1 MSKSTVAAIATPLGN
16 GGIGVIRLS
25 GDDAIT
31 IADKIFKSRSG
42 KLLAD
47 LPGYSALFGNSV
59 IGEEIIDQTVATVF
73 RAPKS
78 YTGEN
83 VVELSVHGGTLILKK
98 ILRALFDNGATPA
111 IEGEFSKRAFMNG
124 KLDLTQAE
132 SIMGLISAHS
142 ESQLKMASGSLQGR
156 VSQKIENISG
166 ALVNLGAHIAVFS
179 DYPDEELPELQP
191 KNFERKMHDII
202 NELENI
208 LSTYDAGRILRE
220 GITTAIVGKPNV
232 GKSTLMN
239 MLSGTDRSIV
249 TSVAGTT
256 RDIIEETVT
265 VGEITLRLADTA
277 GIHSTDDTVEKL
289 GVDLAKKRIDT
300 SELILAVFDSS
311 SVLDS
316 DDLSLIDDIKDKK
329 AVIVVNK
336 SDLGS
341 RIDLTLFK
349 DLPLVNISAKTG
361 EGYDAL
367 SDAITKITAV
377 ANLNP
382 DAAVLSSERQRA
394 CAARA
399 LDSVRFALSTMNS
412 GMSIDAVGVCLD
424 DAVAALLEL
433 TGKRVTNEVA
443 DEVFRHFCVG
453 K

>member
-1 MSKSTVAAIATPLGN
+1 MSKSTIAAIATPLGN

-31 IADKIFKSRSG
+31 IADKVFKSRSG
-42 KLLAD
+42 KRLAD
-47 LPGYSALFGNSV
+47 LSGYSALFGNSV
-59 IGEEIIDQTVATVF
+59 IENEVIDQTVATVF
-73 RAPKS
+73 REPKS

-98 ILRALFDNGATPA
+98 ILRALYDNGAVPA
-111 IEGEFSKRAFMNG
+111 SEGEFSKRAFMNG

-132 SIMGLISAHS
+132 SIMGLISAQS
-142 ESQLKMASGSLQGR
+142 DSQLKMASGSLQGR
-156 VSQKIENISG
+156 VSQKIENITG

-179 DYPDEELPELQP
+179 DYPDEELEELKP
-191 KNFERKMHDII
+191 DNFERMLNGII
-202 NELENI
+202 EQLRDI

-239 MLSGTDRSIV
+239 LLSGTDRSIV

-316 DDLSLIDDIKDKK
+316 DDLSLIENIKDKK
-329 AVIVVNK
+329 TIVVVNK
-336 SDLGS
+336 SDLGGN
-341 RIDLTLFK
+341 IDCGAFGDLTV
-349 DLPLVNISAKTG
+349 VNVSAKTG
-361 EGYDAL
+361 DGYNEL
-367 SDAITKITAV
+367 SNAIADITTV
-377 ANLNP
+377 AKLNA

-394 CAARA
+394 CAVRA
-399 LDSVRFALSTMNS
+399 LDSALFALNTMQS

-424 DAVAALLEL
+424 DAMAALLEL

>member
-1 MSKSTVAAIATPLGN
+1 MSKSTIAAIATPLGN

-31 IADKIFKSRSG
+31 IADKVFKSRSG
-42 KLLAD
+42 KRLAD
-47 LPGYSALFGNSV
+47 LSGYSALFGNSV
-59 IGEEIIDQTVATVF
+59 IENEVIDQTVATVF
-73 RAPKS
+73 REPKS

-98 ILRALFDNGATPA
+98 ILRALYDNGAVPA
-111 IEGEFSKRAFMNG
+111 SQGEFSKRAFMNG

-132 SIMGLISAHS
+132 SIMGLISAQS
-142 ESQLKMASGSLQGR
+142 DSQLKMASGSLQGR
-156 VSQKIENISG
+156 VSQKIESITG

-179 DYPDEELPELQP
+179 DYPDEELEELKP
-191 KNFERKMHDII
+191 DNFERMLNGII
-202 NELENI
+202 DQLRDI

-239 MLSGTDRSIV
+239 LLSGTDRSIV

-316 DDLSLIDDIKDKK
+316 DDLSLIENIKDKK
-329 AVIVVNK
+329 TIVVINK
-336 SDLGS
+336 SDLGGN
-341 RIDLTLFK
+341 IDCGAFG
-349 DLPLVNISAKTG
+349 DLCVVNISAKTG
-361 EGYDAL
+361 DGYNEL
-367 SDAITKITAV
+367 SNAIADITAV
-377 ANLNP
+377 AKLNTG
-382 DAAVLSSERQRA
+382 AAVLSSERQRA

-399 LDSVRFALSTMNS
+399 LDSALFALNTMQS

-424 DAVAALLEL
+424 DAMAALLEL

>member
-1 MSKSTVAAIATPLGN
+1 MSKSTIAAIATPLGN

-31 IADKIFKSRSG
+31 IADKVFKSRSG
-42 KLLAD
+42 KRLAD
-47 LPGYSALFGNSV
+47 LSGYSALFGNSV
-59 IGEEIIDQTVATVF
+59 IENEVIDQTVATVF
-73 RAPKS
+73 REPKS

-98 ILRALFDNGATPA
+98 ILRALYDNGAVPA
-111 IEGEFSKRAFMNG
+111 SEGEFSKRAFMNG

-132 SIMGLISAHS
+132 SIMGLISAQS
-142 ESQLKMASGSLQGR
+142 DSQLKMASGSLQGR
-156 VSQKIENISG
+156 VSQKIENITG

-179 DYPDEELPELQP
+179 DYPDEDLEELKPD
-191 KNFERKMHDII
+191 NFERMLNGII
-202 NELENI
+202 EQLRDI

-239 MLSGTDRSIV
+239 LLSGTDRSIV

-316 DDLSLIDDIKDKK
+316 DDLSLIENIKDKK
-329 AVIVVNK
+329 AIVVVNK
-336 SDLGS
+336 SDLGGNID
-341 RIDLTLFK
+341 RIAFGDLCV
-349 DLPLVNISAKTG
+349 VNISAKTG
-361 EGYDAL
+361 DGYNEL
-367 SDAITKITAV
+367 SNAIADITAV
-377 ANLNP
+377 AKLNA

-399 LDSVRFALSTMNS
+399 LDSALFALNTMQS

-424 DAVAALLEL
+424 DAMAALLEL